1 LTALY
6 AITLFA
12 VSSIFLFSTKTEH
25 HRVVTIQKPIVIT
38 QERRTPAFFV
48 YQQSQ
53 LLRQKKPETIAAKST
68 YLTNLGEQPQLA
80 KFQLAEMRLTKS
92 DYAAYQAALYRSR
105 MIATSS
111 YDHYEHDYEKVV
123 FQPDTQEP
131 ALDYADA
138 PTVLSPERRWAVI
151 QGKFELRDG
160 VGITDHFID
169 IKRVEE
175 GLVREQGRINLNAGT
190 YSIEIESPNGYL
202 VAEVRDKSGLIIGE
216 DRQRL
221 VNLQGRGAFLEG
233 PFIKVRR
240 PDSTLAGN
248 PSSGKGDTSASA
260 STAATA
266 SSGWA
271 AQPGAT
277 LASGAKSSGAS
288 SSFKASPSATSGGTT
303 LAATIFNDQ
312 KIFTRATDEFS
323 NVNSLSSTIARIYD
337 PAQIYT
343 NAVTIRMAG
352 ESAETPM
359 FTKNWLAN
367 AINLISRE
375 QQLQIK
381 QGLPVVIGRVV
392 VDGQPMAGAQVQIER
407 QLNAQAI
414 YLDQFLNPS
423 SSLSET
429 TSNGYFMFIG
439 VDPGAYDVVAF
450 ANNRIIGS
458 QLFSAEI
465 AAISFQ
471 NIYARSIP
479 VNLTVR
485 SYDAFTSDP
494 VETDIYLSSQD
505 EIIQTVEGSAAFRTY
520 VENNVSDYAVRTA
533 DVSYVGLNL
542 VQSGKKDYVHIPM
555 IQEKWLTQ
563 IKKIKLINDLPSHGI
578 VIGFTPGLKYEVY
591 LASDHYDKS
600 NVVYFTKDGEIA
612 SGPQT
617 NGGFIMFNV
626 PVGAKEVVLNNLEN
640 EKIFSQALAVHDQ
653 QVSAISF
660 GN

>member
-1 LTALY
+1 LTTLY
-6 AITLFA
+6 AITIFA
-12 VSSIFLFSTKTEH
+12 ISSIFLFSTKTEH

-38 QERRTPAFFV
+38 QERRTPAFFA

-53 LLRQKKPETIAAKST
+53 LLRQKKSEPVTAKST
-68 YLTNLGEQPQLA
+68 FLTNLNEQPQLP

-92 DYAAYQAALYRSR
+92 DYAAYEAALYRSR
-105 MIATSS
+105 MIAGSS
-111 YDHYEHDYEKVV
+111 YDDGSHDYEKVI
-123 FQPDTQEP
+123 FQPDTQNS
-131 ALDYADA
+131 AFDNSDA

-160 VGITDHFID
+160 VGITDHIID

-248 PSSGKGDTSASA
+248 PSTGKGDSSGSA
-260 STAATA
+260 STAGAA
-266 SSGWA
+266 STGWA
-271 AQPGAT
+271 SQPGTTVA
-277 LASGAKSSGAS
+277 GMKSPGGTS
-288 SSFKASPSATSGGTT
+288 SLKASPSATSGGTA

-323 NVNSLSSTIARIYD
+323 NVSSLSSTIARIYD
-337 PAQIYT
+337 PAQIY
-343 NAVTIRMAG
+343 NNVVTVRMAG
-352 ESAETPM
+352 EKTETPM

-367 AINLISRE
+367 AVNLISKE
-375 QQLQIK
+375 QQLQIR

-423 SSLSET
+423 RSLSET

-458 QLFSAEI
+458 QLFSAEN
-465 AAISFQ
+465 ASISFQ
-471 NIYARSIP
+471 NIYTRSIP

-505 EIIQTVEGSAAFRTY
+505 EIIQTAEGSAAFRSY

-533 DVSYVGLNL
+533 DTSYVGVNL
-542 VQSGKKDYVHIPM
+542 VQSGKKEYVHIPM

-563 IKKIKLINDLPSHGI
+563 IKKMKLINDLPSHGT
-578 VIGFTPGLKYEVY
+578 VIGFTPQLKYEVF
-591 LASDHYDKS
+591 LASDHYDKG

-612 SGPQT
+612 SVPQA

-640 EKIFSQALAVHDQ
+640 EKIFSQALSVHDQ
-653 QVSAISF
+653 QVSAITF
-660 GN
+660 ND